1 MWAMSMWREVG
12 VGREGTRTRG
22 AQEKTREKK
31 SKRKNKALSIEDRLS
46 RNVIVCLLTLIS
58 MIK

>member
-1 MWAMSMWREVG
+1 VG
-12 VGREGTRTRG
+12 HEHVEGSGGGERRDKDKGGTREDKR
-22 AQEKTREKK
+22 KK